1 MDRTLH
7 VVLMYSLTKLG
18 FVFFFYSGDI
28 ISSTTEGHWV
38 AIILGLA
45 LNMLM
50 VWTYMKGL
58 SFFPKQDIIS
68 IYLGIGKWAA
78 GFFLL
83 PLVFYLLVVNVIT
96 IRAFSEIVTLV
107 FLANTPI
114 WAIMGL
120 LVVISAYLATN
131 GVDAIF
137 RTGFLL
143 AILFLPFIFF
153 AIVTSFQNVDYRYLF
168 PLIDQKFSFITK
180 PSYLHSFSAF
190 AVSFLFLGF
199 VQPYFSYS
207 RKKVMLALAALV
219 PFFFISVYI
228 PLLTFGQATSSTF
241 KFPFI
246 MLVSTIH
253 INWLMFDRITMFLL
267 LSLITFTMLFISIV
281 LWEISRIL
289 HRSLP
294 KVKPNYLI
302 IMTAALIYSACLL
315 IKNWESIEKLAMWN
329 TLLRFFVFL
338 IIPCS
343 IWFIGVRSRR
353 MIKDESA

>member
-38 AIILGLA
+38 AITLGIA
-45 LNMLM
+45 INMLM
-50 VWTYMKGL
+50 VWAYMKGL

-68 IYLGIGKWAA
+68 IYVGKGKWAA
-78 GFFLL
+78 VLFLL
-83 PLVFYLLVVNVIT
+83 PLVVYLIVVNIVT
-96 IRAFSEIVTLV
+96 IRAFSEIITLV

-120 LVVISAYLATN
+120 IVVISTYIASN

-143 AILFLPFIFF
+143 AILFVPFIFF
-153 AIVTSFQNVDYRYLF
+153 VIVTSFHNVDLRYLF
-168 PLIDQKFSFITK
+168 PLIDQKFSFLTK
-180 PSYLHSFSAF
+180 PAYFHSFSAF
-190 AVSFLFLGF
+190 SVSYLFLGF
-199 VQPYFSYS
+199 IQPYFSYS
-207 RKKVMLALAALV
+207 RRKMMLTLTALV
-219 PFFFISVYI
+219 PFFFLSVYL
-228 PLLTFGQATSSTF
+228 PLLTFGQATASTF

-246 MLVSTIH
+246 MLVSTVH

-289 HRSLP
+289 HRSMP
-294 KVKPNYLI
+294 KVKPGYLMI
-302 IMTAALIYSACLL
+302 TTAVLIYSACLF
-315 IKNWESIEKLAMWN
+315 IQNWESIDKLTTWS

-343 IWFIGVRSRR
+343 IWFIGLRSRR